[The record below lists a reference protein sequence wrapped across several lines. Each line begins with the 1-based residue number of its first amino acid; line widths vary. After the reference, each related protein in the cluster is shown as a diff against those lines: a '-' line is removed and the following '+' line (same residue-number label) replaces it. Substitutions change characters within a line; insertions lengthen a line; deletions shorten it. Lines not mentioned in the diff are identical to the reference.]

1 MSIRKTVIL
10 LLKTL
15 FCIKISFVKKTVL
28 IFILALIVLS
38 AVPALDWGLDIALG
52 VPSYIGLN
60 LKKGSFEFNFGINT
74 SFGVGG
80 LLTSFFMDNYISTN
94 MTPLEKFS
102 YGNKLINGLSL
113 GVYYTVLD
121 SSSFNILLGANVT
134 ALHFSSKEGVINH
147 FTKGDIVLFNVN
159 AKASFQFSHR
169 GISRSSIFL
178 KAGFPLFAYINYGGD
193 KNYGD
198 KNNTNYLPFDFW
210 AFIPTAI
217 IEIEEGNYIDIKAT
231 QLALIFI
238 ALDFK
243 IGYCIS
249 F

>member
-15 FCIKISFVKKTVL
+15 FCIKISSVKKTVL
-28 IFILALIVLS
+28 IFILAFIVLS

-74 SFGVGG
+74 TFGVGG
-80 LLTSFFMDNYISTN
+80 LLTSCFMDNYISTN

-121 SSSFNILLGANVT
+121 SSSFNVLLGSNVT
-134 ALHFSSKEGVINH
+134 ALHVSSEEGVINH

-159 AKASFQFSHR
+159 AKASFQLSHSD
-169 GISRSSIFL
+169 ISHSSIFL

-193 KNYGD
+193 KN
-198 KNNTNYLPFDFW
+198 NINYLPFDFW

-217 IEIEEGNYIDIKAT
+217 IEVEEGNYIDIKAT

>member
-1 MSIRKTVIL
+1 M
-10 LLKTL
+10 
-15 FCIKISFVKKTVL
+15 KKTVL

-38 AVPALDWGLDIALG
+38 AVPALDCGLDIVLG

-74 SFGVGG
+74 TFGVGG
-80 LLTSFFMDNYISTN
+80 LLTSCFMDNYISTN

-113 GVYYTVLD
+113 DVYYAVLD
-121 SSSFNILLGANVT
+121 SSSFNVLLGSNVT
-134 ALHFSSKEGVINH
+134 ALHVSSEEGIINH
-147 FTKGDIVLFNVN
+147 FTKGDLVLFNVN
-159 AKASFQFSHR
+159 AKASFQFSHSD
-169 GISRSSIFL
+169 ISHSSIFL
-178 KAGFPLFAYINYGGD
+178 KAGFPLFAYINYG
-193 KNYGD
+193 GD

-217 IEIEEGNYIDIKAT
+217 IEVEEGKYIDIKAT
-231 QLALIFI
+231 QLALIFF